1 MLNALYYHKYMKI
14 IIGSESFTPNIS
26 GVAIS
31 TELLAE
37 NLSKIGHEIYV
48 FSPSETYRT
57 DWEKYKKFQILRLKS
72 IPNPFRKGFR
82 VAALSKKDIAK
93 AVERIKPDV
102 IHLQGPTSICSGLK
116 AIAKRKKIPLVI
128 INHFS
133 LDYVISYLRWLK
145 PIHPIIKKILTAYL
159 VKFYN
164 SCDEVI
170 CPTETVKQELSKW
183 GIKTPITAISNGV
196 DLARFFS
203 YSSPVSIR
211 LKFHLPMN
219 PIVLYVGRIDKD
231 KSIEVLMKAMP
242 KVIKETNAHFVIAGI
257 GDELPKIKK
266 MAEEMGMEQ
275 VIHFLGRVD
284 HQSSDLEEIYQIST
298 VFAIPS
304 AIETQSIV
312 TLEAMAAGLP
322 IVAANAGA
330 LPELVKNGENGYLFK
345 PGDSDLMAKDIITI
359 LSDEKLIEKM
369 KKRSLEIISDH
380 QASKSFEKVEEVY
393 EKVIQENQK

>member
-1 MLNALYYHKYMKI
+1 MKI

-37 NLSKIGHEIYV
+37 NLSNY
-48 FSPSETYRT
+48 
-57 DWEKYKKFQILRLKS
+57 
-72 IPNPFRKGFR
+72 
-82 VAALSKKDIAK
+82 
-93 AVERIKPDV
+93 
-102 IHLQGPTSICSGLK
+102 SGLK
-116 AIAKRKKIPLVI
+116 AIVKRKKIPLVI
-128 INHFS
+128 INHFG

-211 LKFHLPMN
+211 LKFHLPIN
-219 PIVLYVGRIDKD
+219 PIVLYLGRIDKD

-266 MAEEMGMEQ
+266 LA
-275 VIHFLGRVD
+275 
-284 HQSSDLEEIYQIST
+284 EEIYQIST
-298 VFAIPS
+298 VFAISS
-304 AIETQSIV
+304 AIEIQSIDI
-312 TLEAMAAGLP
+312 LEAMVTGLP
-322 IVAANAGA
+322 IVAAHAGA
-330 LPELVKNGENGYLFK
+330 LPELVKN
-345 PGDSDLMAKDIITI
+345 
-359 LSDEKLIEKM
+359 
-369 KKRSLEIISDH
+369 KKI
-380 QASKSFEKVEEVY
+380 A
-393 EKVIQENQK
+393 